1 MTLQTLVSQLVDER
15 SLEALE
21 RLTGSRN
28 DEVLEALIEAAGR
41 IMDDDDGDPND
52 DGIVDAVRAHLVEV
66 KAIGIL
72 TDALKFPDPSAR
84 VFALSCLSEIGNPD
98 ALPPM
103 IALLRDKDQ
112 SVKDAAAAHL
122 ALLTKYDFGHDA
134 KKWTQWHQR
143 RAAGLVEQEAEDR
156 EDEARRLKLQMR
168 RKRKAEEEAPTPPP
182 VEEQREYRPQDRF
195 GPGSY
200 GR

>member
-1 MTLQTLVSQLVDER
+1 MTLQSLVSQLVDDR

-28 DEVLEALIEAAGR
+28 DEVLEALVEAAGQ
-41 IMDDDDGDPND
+41 IKDDDRGDTNDGD
-52 DGIVDAVRAHLVEV
+52 IVDGVRAHLVEL
-66 KAIGIL
+66 KAVGVL
-72 TDALKFPDPSAR
+72 TDALKFPEPASR
-84 VFALSCLSEIGNPD
+84 EFALSCLSEIGNLD
-98 ALPPM
+98 AVPPM
-103 IALLRDKDQ
+103 IALLRDKDEG
-112 SVKDAAAAHL
+112 VRETAAAHL

-156 EDEARRLKLQMR
+156 EDEVRRLKLQMR
-168 RKRKAEEEAPTPPP
+168 RKRAKEQNAEPPP
-182 VEEQREYRPQDRF
+182 PEPTEYQPNDRF